1 MRKPQ
6 VRPGGAEELF
16 AKPKISRGRKGK
28 AKSRPMA
35 RIHRTVYLGTITYLC
50 EHRNRWLSLVSPFAI
65 LRGLRG
71 EPNSIGA
78 GVFTEIQGRLI
89 HPARV
94 RRQLSRAVLRPRRAE
109 DGPTLARV
117 RTVDC
122 KYRGACHLP
131 SSQIALNGNKSA
143 TDKEGQ
149 SHISKPIKMDICASF
164 PTSSIRVIRA
174 HPWSKS

>member
-1 MRKPQ
+1 MFLAGSAFGEVGATSFLDKLLQCHLPARA
-6 VRPGGAEELF
+6 RRLCHGADYRNGGGGCKQEAF
-16 AKPKISRGRKGK
+16 SCNSSR
-28 AKSRPMA
+28 SSCP
-35 RIHRTVYLGTITYLC
+35 
-50 EHRNRWLSLVSPFAI
+50 
-65 LRGLRG
+65 RGV
-71 EPNSIGA
+71 PNSIGA
-78 GVFTEIQGRLI
+78 CVFAGTRGRLI
-89 HPARV
+89 HPAEV
-94 RRQLSRAVLRPRRAE
+94 CRQLSRAVLRPWRAE
-109 DGPTLARV
+109 DGPALARV